1 MKQRGASS
9 SNHHPPL
16 GKEIALILAVK
27 LLAII
32 VLWQLFVS
40 HRRVDVDSVAAGR
53 SVLGEISPATSLS
66 TGSPH
71 DQ

>member
-1 MKQRGASS
+1 M
-9 SNHHPPL
+9 
-16 GKEIALILAVK
+16 ILAVK

-40 HRRVDVDSVAAGR
+40 HRRVDVDGVAAGS
-53 SVLGEISPATSLS
+53 SVLGELSPATSLS

>member
-1 MKQRGASS
+1 MKQRGASV
-9 SNHHPPL
+9 SNHHRQL
-16 GKEIALILAVK
+16 RKEIALILAVK
-27 LLAII
+27 LLAIV

-40 HRRVDVDSVAAGR
+40 HRQVDVDSAAAGS